1 MTDKK
6 NKKSGRHAYLN
17 KFEKNNSDQY
27 EYRGTIY
34 TYDDKALSYGRWL
47 ARLWICGI
55 VMAAAVLVNGCIPAP
70 GMQNCIYVLLPY
82 VLQLLAA
89 VSVCWAIVR
98 LTAGGAQLR
107 EYIYQATVE
116 KLPMR
121 TMLTAILAIA
131 AAVGEVIFLIRN
143 GAGDYLRAAIC
154 FLVLEA
160 VTASAAVWLHW
171 VVDAAQKEGFRHE

>member
-1 MTDKK
+1 MEKQK
-6 NKKSGRHAYLN
+6 NKKSGRRVWLSQ
-17 KFEKNNSDQY
+17 FEKNDADQY
-27 EYRGTIY
+27 EYRGAIY
-34 TYDDKALSYGRWL
+34 TYDNKALSYGRWL

-55 VMAAAVLVNGCIPAP
+55 VMAAAVLVNGCIPTP
-70 GMQNCIYVLLPY
+70 GMQNCVYVLLPY
-82 VLQLLAA
+82 ALQLIAA

-121 TMLTAILAIA
+121 TMLTVILAIA

-143 GAGDYLRAAIC
+143 GAGDHLRAAIC

-160 VTASAAVWLHW
+160 VTASAAVWLHLLFTRSYY
-171 VVDAAQKEGFRHE
+171 ARCSN